1 MNTFKSHIK
10 GLKTLTLFTIL
21 IALGLGGAALH
32 YITGV
37 NDSDGAPHPEK
48 NMVPSVEVATIQPQ
62 SIRIWSKFSGRLRA
76 VNYVE
81 VRPRVGGTITKVLFE
96 DGAIVKK
103 GDPLFVIDPRTFE
116 AEYRSAQ
123 ASLETAQSQTTLA
136 KSELQRAKGLVQ
148 KNVISQSRFDAA
160 KNEYQVAMASIN
172 TAKARMKQA
181 ALDLEFAHIK
191 APISGRISRAEI
203 TEGNVIEAGLTAP
216 VLTTIVSVDQLYA
229 EFDVDE
235 QTYMKIGRSTPGRAM
250 PVELT
255 LTSDASAVFRG
266 VIHSFDNQLNTTS
279 GTIRA
284 RAIFDNKDRVLV
296 PGMFVTVHLGSSGE
310 ESILLVSDRAVRTD
324 QEKKYV
330 YVVTPDNK
338 VAYQEVKLGR
348 TLEGQRVVLS
358 GLVSGDQ
365 VLMNSLQR
373 VRPEMEVQPVE
384 LTIN

>member
-1 MNTFKSHIK
+1 MNTLNHYQNGKT
-10 GLKTLTLFTIL
+10 TLTLFVGIL
-21 IALGLGGAALH
+21 ALGLGGLALH
-32 YITGV
+32 YITRAY
-37 NDSDGAPHPEK
+37 DSTGALPPKAESA
-48 NMVPSVEVATIQPQ
+48 PSVEVVTLQPQ
-62 SIRIWSKFSGRLRA
+62 SVRIWSKFSGRLRA
-76 VNYVE
+76 VDFVE
-81 VRPRVGGTITKVLFE
+81 VRPRVGGTITQVLFDE
-96 DGAIVKK
+96 GAIVEK

-116 AEYRSAQ
+116 AEFGSAR
-123 ASLETAQSQTTLA
+123 AALNTAESQTTLA
-136 KSELQRAKGLVQ
+136 KSELERAKGLVQ

-191 APISGRISRAEI
+191 APISGRISRAEL
-203 TEGNVIEAGLTAP
+203 TVGNVIEAGLTAP
-216 VLTTIVSVDQLYA
+216 VLTTIVSIDQLYA

-235 QTYMKIGRSTPGRAM
+235 QTYMKTRRSTTGGAM

-255 LTSDASAVFRG
+255 LASDPNAMYRG
-266 VIHSFDNQLNTTS
+266 VIRSFDNQLNTTS

-284 RAIFDNKDRVLV
+284 RAIFDNKDGALV

-310 ESILLVSDRAVRTD
+310 QSILLVSDRAVRTD

-330 YVVTPDNK
+330 YVVTPDSK
-338 VAYQEVKLGR
+338 VAYREVKLGR
-348 TLEGQRVVLS
+348 TLKGQRVVLS
-358 GLVSGDQ
+358 GLISGEQ

-384 LTIN
+384 STIN

>member
-1 MNTFKSHIK
+1 MNTFKSHLK
-10 GLKTLTLFTIL
+10 GHTTLMLFAVL
-21 IALGLGGAALH
+21 MALGLSGAALH
-32 YITGV
+32 YITGA
-37 NDSDGAPHPEK
+37 NDSDGAPTPEK
-48 NMVPSVEVATIQPQ
+48 NRVPSVEVVTIQPQ

-81 VRPRVGGTITKVLFE
+81 VRPRVGGTITQVLFE
-96 DGAIVKK
+96 EGAIVKK
-103 GDPLFVIDPRTFE
+103 GAPLFVIDPRTFE
-116 AEYRSAQ
+116 AEFRSAQ
-123 ASLETAQSQTTLA
+123 AALETAQSQTTLA
-136 KSELQRAKGLVQ
+136 KSELKRAKGLVQ
-148 KNVISQSRFDAA
+148 KEVISQSRFDAA
-160 KNEYQVAMASIN
+160 TNEYQVAMASIN

-203 TEGNVIEAGLTAP
+203 TEGNVIESGLTAP
-216 VLTTIVSVDQLYA
+216 ILTTIVSVDQLYA

-235 QTYMKIGRSTPGRAM
+235 QTYMKTRRSTTGGAM

-255 LTSDASAVFRG
+255 LTSDTSAVFRG

-284 RAIFDNKDRVLV
+284 RAIFDNKDRALV
-296 PGMFVTVHLGSSGE
+296 PGMFVTVHLGSSE
-310 ESILLVSDRAVRTD
+310 EQSILLVSDRAVRTD

-330 YVVTPDNK
+330 YVVTPDSK
-338 VAYQEVKLGR
+338 VAYREVKLGR

-358 GLVSGDQ
+358 GLTSGDQ